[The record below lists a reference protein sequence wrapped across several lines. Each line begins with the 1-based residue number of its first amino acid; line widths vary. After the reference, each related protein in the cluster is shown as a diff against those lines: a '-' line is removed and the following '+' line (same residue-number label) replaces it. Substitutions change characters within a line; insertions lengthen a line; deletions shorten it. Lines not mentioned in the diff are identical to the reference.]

1 MDIDTLKNE
10 IKDVIITS
18 LELEGMTRDEIKDDE
33 ALFGEGLELDSVDA
47 LELGIALKK
56 HFGVSFSSENGENRK
71 YFASVSTLADYIS
84 AHMER

>member
-47 LELGIALKK
+47 LELGIALNK